1 MKNAGLAL
9 LLVLVVV
16 VTGELSAH
24 PFFFRDDQQA
34 HFLPGFD
41 EIARAW
47 RAGEVPFVSRYSWC
61 AGGLLGEYQYGIFNP
76 VVQLAVVAS
85 SYIPD
90 LAVRDAVLVAFFA
103 WITAWGALRLAQD
116 QKMDTHF
123 GLALAAVFCFNRFAL
138 DVGWRS
144 WLPMAIGSAWIPW
157 VWHACTQR
165 RLSVPKLVVSLYLV
179 LTAGWPFAVIATA
192 TIGVF
197 YFVLA
202 LSKRQW
208 RRAGLLALGALCALA
223 MASPALGSLVEHSRS
238 AIRANSSSWQYRL
251 EALDGLPFFLPGL
264 VAHSRGMEMVNL
276 LTDIGWI
283 PCLGLLGAL
292 LQRPKGQPLWWLA
305 LLWFALGM
313 APSVAGMRFS
323 FRWLDYLNPLMGF
336 LGLLWL
342 HQHSKNPGHRF
353 GLATWAALLVA
364 QLLGPTLD
372 GLRGFPH
379 RWEAGPVLL
388 LVCFCWLWNRSP
400 KRRSQLVLGGT
411 LVGLGLAVPLQAL
424 SGHPFP
430 IAPVT
435 PNSVV
440 RNDRVWMSLYT
451 WNELQDSRPELVV
464 AARYGNT
471 SMTEQVEFLN
481 GYSPLFVAPIIR
493 AWTFSNVGSLDLSER
508 SKVNIALGTIP
519 GGLLDKLGITGLL
532 LSPQWSGLG
541 QLLPQNGWTQVGL
554 EGVVQV
560 WTRGQGK
567 KKCFESLP
575 QAAFRQNWK
584 ETMEQALEPNGLS
597 VVHQGP
603 DSLRTFA
610 SLQCSQ
616 EQNERNRS
624 QVQVSANRSP
634 QPALLAVHRNYL
646 VGYRATLNGQPLP
659 LYNLNLQQMAV
670 EIPAGSPAG
679 TLVVAFWPRIFD
691 FAPWLIALGLL
702 GTLAAQKVGPAESE
716 HEADPEQSGAR
727 RQSDEGGAVTQVHV
741 EDGHQQSLDAGDDQA
756 QHGAPDA

>member
-1 MKNAGLAL
+1 MPTWRLCAAVSASKVRNAGLAL

-16 VTGELSAH
+16 VAGELSAY

-41 EIARAW
+41 EIGRAW
-47 RAGEVPFVSRYSWC
+47 RAGELPFVSRYSWC

-76 VVQLAVVAS
+76 VVQLAVIAS

-90 LAVRDAVLVAFFA
+90 LALRDAALVAFFA
-103 WITAWGALRLAQD
+103 WITAWGALRLARD
-116 QKMDTHF
+116 QKLDPQF
-123 GLALAAVFCFNRFAL
+123 GLALAAVFCFNRFAM

-157 VWHACTQR
+157 VWHACARR
-165 RLSVPKLVVSLYLV
+165 RLCVSELVLSLYLV

-192 TIGVF
+192 TLGVF
-197 YFVLA
+197 YFLLA
-202 LSKRQW
+202 LSQWQW
-208 RRAGLLALGALCALA
+208 RRAALLVLGALCALA

-251 EALDGLPFFLPGL
+251 EALDGLPYFLPGL

-292 LQRPKGQPLWWLA
+292 TQRPKGQPLWWLA
-305 LLWFALGM
+305 LLWFALGL

-323 FRWLDYLNPLMGF
+323 FRWLDYLNPLMGL

-342 HQHSKNPGHRF
+342 QQQAKNPAHRF
-353 GLATWAALLVA
+353 GSATWAALLTA
-364 QLLGPTLD
+364 QILGPGLD
-372 GLRGFPH
+372 ALRGFPH
-379 RWEAGPVLL
+379 RWEVGPVLL
-388 LVCFCWLWNRSP
+388 LAGFCLAWNRRP
-400 KRRSQLVLGGT
+400 DRRSPLVLGGT
-411 LVGLGLAVPLQAL
+411 LLGLLLAVPMQAL
-424 SGHPFP
+424 SGHQYPMEP
-430 IAPVT
+430 AA
-435 PNSVV
+435 PNSLV

-451 WNELQDSRPELVV
+451 WDELQDPRAGLMVP
-464 AARYGNT
+464 ARYGNAG
-471 SMTEQVEFLN
+471 MTEQVEFLN

-508 SKVNIALGTIP
+508 SKVNVALGTIP
-519 GGLLDKLGITGLL
+519 GGLLDKLGISGLL

-541 QLLPQNGWTQVGL
+541 QILAQNGWTRVGT
-554 EGVVQV
+554 EGLIQI

-567 KKCFESLP
+567 KPVFESVP
-575 QAAFRQNWK
+575 QASFRQNWN
-584 ETMEQALEPNGLS
+584 ETMEQALEPNGIG
-597 VVHQGP
+597 VARQGP
-603 DSLRTFA
+603 EGLVFETL
-610 SLQCSQ
+610 LQ
-616 EQNERNRS
+616 E
-624 QVQVSANRSP
+624 
-634 QPALLAVHRNYL
+634 PALLAIHRNYL

-659 LYNLNLQQMAV
+659 LYNWNLQQMAV

-679 TLVVAFWPRIFD
+679 TLVVTFWPRIFD
-691 FAPWLIALGLL
+691 FAPWLFALGLL
-702 GTLAAQKVGPAESE
+702 GALAAQKIGPAESE
-716 HEADPEQSGAR
+716 HEANPEERRTGGQADESGAVA
-727 RQSDEGGAVTQVHV
+727 QMHV
-741 EDGHQQSLDAGDDQA
+741 EHGHQQSLDAGDDQT